1 MPAMERIYQEMRND
15 GFTILAVN
23 FAETAEQVEPF
34 VKELRLTFPILLD
47 PEGQVIRL
55 YRAFSLPTTYVLDRH
70 GTVVGRAIGA
80 REWDSADA
88 KQLIRAL
95 RAR

>member
-1 MPAMERIYQEMRND
+1 MERLYQEMRGD

-23 FAETAEQVEPF
+23 FAETPEQVAPF
-34 VKELRLTFPILLD
+34 VKEHRLTFPILLD
-47 PEGQVIRL
+47 QESRVSRL
-55 YRAFSLPTTYVLDRH
+55 YRAFSLPTTYVVDRH

-88 KQLIRAL
+88 KQLVRAL
-95 RAR
+95 GAR